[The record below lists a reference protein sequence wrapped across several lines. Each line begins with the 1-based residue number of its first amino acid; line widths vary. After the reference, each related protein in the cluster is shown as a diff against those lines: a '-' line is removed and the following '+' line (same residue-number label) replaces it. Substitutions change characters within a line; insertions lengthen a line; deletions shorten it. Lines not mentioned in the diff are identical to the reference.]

1 MQTSWFIIVNPIAG
15 NGNFNELWN
24 EIQKQLNY
32 HHISYKYSK
41 TAYSKHEIELVQNAI
56 NQGFRNIISVG
67 GDGTLHHIVNGI
79 MIQNTV
85 ESKEITVGVI
95 PLGTG
100 NDWIK
105 TYEISKN
112 IEEAIALIKADNK
125 IHQDIGCLELKN
137 KTSYFNN
144 VAGIGYDGYV
154 VNKLNKLKRFGAIAY
169 LLSGIAG
176 LLFYKKTTFKV
187 EVNNK
192 IIETKCLMTLF
203 GICKYS
209 AGGMQ
214 LTDYKDST
222 NGLFDITIAKNLTL
236 SDLILNIKKLYNGLI
251 TKHNKVET
259 HLSKTL
265 LITPTLKNDKPF
277 IQADGELIGQGAV
290 KVSLIHKALQFIV
303 PK

>member
-1 MQTSWFIIVNPIAG
+1 MQKSWFVIVNPIAG

-32 HHISYKYSK
+32 YQITYQHAK
-41 TAYSKHEIELVQNAI
+41 TTHSKHELELVQKAI

-67 GDGTLHHIVNGI
+67 GDGTLHHVVNGI
-79 MIQNTV
+79 MKQKITDPKEVTV
-85 ESKEITVGVI
+85 AVI

-105 TYEISKN
+105 TYGISKN
-112 IEEAIALIKADNK
+112 IKEAIGLIKAENK
-125 IHQDIGCLELKN
+125 IYQDIGCIELN
-137 KTSYFNN
+137 NEFSYFNN

-176 LLFYKKTTFKV
+176 LLFYKKTTFAI

-192 IIETKCLMTLF
+192 LVETKCLMTLF

-222 NGLFDITIAKNLTL
+222 NGLFDITIAKNLNL

-251 TKHNKVET
+251 VKHTKVET
-259 HLSKTL
+259 HLSNTL
-265 LITPTLKNDKPF
+265 LITPKSKKEKPF
-277 IQADGELIGQGAV
+277 IQADGELIGQGAI
-290 KVSLIHKALQFIV
+290 KVTLIHKALQFIV

>member
-24 EIQKQLNY
+24 EIQKQLNS
-32 HHISYKYSK
+32 HQITYKYSK
-41 TAYSKHEIELVQNAI
+41 TEYSQHEIELIQNAI
-56 NQGFRNIISVG
+56 NQGYKNIISVG

-79 MIQNTV
+79 MKQNTV
-85 ESKEITVGVI
+85 KTEEITVGVI

-105 TYEISKN
+105 TYGISKN
-112 IEEAIALIKADNK
+112 IEKAVALIKNENK
-125 IHQDIGCLELKN
+125 IYQDIGCLELKD

-192 IIETKCLMTLF
+192 LIETKCLMTLF

-251 TKHNKVET
+251 TKHRKVET
-259 HLSKTL
+259 HLSNTL
-265 LITPTLKNDKPF
+265 LITPAVVNDKPF
-277 IQADGELIGQGAV
+277 IQADGELIGQGTV
-290 KVSLIHKALQFIV
+290 KVSLIHRAIQFIT
-303 PK
+303 PQ